1 MPGAIVLVILGYIL
15 YGIYWVIVNYWPF
28 VLAGAAAIWAV
39 PKIVRFA
46 SKTWKSYQERL
57 ADHKRLES
65 EQNDLFLRFS
75 DKPITMRS
83 FHSVYFLFV
92 MIGCFVAAHAVS
104 EAHDFARHEGWI
116 REIPRDYRDV
126 QYVIWTALFF
136 LVTISVFSIITKLIS
151 RLVPA
156 LNFYPSYGQLL
167 KQAHKINSPREALEI
182 APSLRAA
189 SKYHIRSPYD
199 LFVFGHALLSKS
211 DDTAFYKNARLL
223 DALNFLEMHFPHNNS
238 DENFRR
244 KYWNYARH
252 IFKLLHFREMPN
264 IENSFFAL
272 PYPEDEKVKAEELK
286 ERLKAEREKFQNE
299 PVTVWSKSPD
309 QITLDDALEIVG
321 LNEVP
326 PLKILHKLHLAVE
339 QDHKDDPK
347 KQKLTAK
354 AFEIL
359 GCVAVQKEMA

>member
-1 MPGAIVLVILGYIL
+1 M
-15 YGIYWVIVNYWPF
+15 
-28 VLAGAAAIWAV
+28 
-39 PKIVRFA
+39 
-46 SKTWKSYQERL
+46 
-57 ADHKRLES
+57 
-65 EQNDLFLRFS
+65 
-75 DKPITMRS
+75 
-83 FHSVYFLFV
+83 
-92 MIGCFVAAHAVS
+92 S

-116 REIPRDYRDV
+116 REIPRDYRNA
-126 QYVIWTALFF
+126 QYVIWAALFF
-136 LVTISVFSIITKLIS
+136 VVTISVFSIITKIMS

-167 KQAHKINSPREALEI
+167 KQAHKVNSPREALEI

-189 SKYHIRSPYD
+189 SKYQVRSPYD
-199 LFVFGHALLSKS
+199 LFVFGHALLSDS

-223 DALNFLEMHFPHNNS
+223 DALNFLERHFPHQYA

-252 IFKLLHFREMPN
+252 IFKLLHFRECEN
-264 IENSFFAL
+264 IEDSFFAL

-286 ERLKAEREKFQNE
+286 ERLKTEREKFQNE

-309 QITLDDALEIVG
+309 QITLDDALEIVA

-359 GCVAVQKEMA
+359 GREAVLKEMA

>member
-1 MPGAIVLVILGYIL
+1 MPFIIIGSIL

-28 VLAGAAAIWAV
+28 VLAGAAAIWAA
-39 PKIVRFA
+39 PKIARFA

-57 ADHKRLES
+57 ADHKRRES

-83 FHSVYFLFV
+83 FHPVYFLFV
-92 MIGCFVAAHAVS
+92 LIGFFLAAHAVS
-104 EAHDFARHEGWI
+104 EAHDFARYEGWI

-136 LVTISVFSIITKLIS
+136 LVTISAFSIITKIIS

-167 KQAHKINSPREALEI
+167 KQAHKINSPRDALEI

-189 SKYHIRSPYD
+189 SKYHVRSLYD
-199 LFVFGHALLSKS
+199 LFVAGHAVLSKS
-211 DDTAFYKNARLL
+211 DDAAFYKNGRLL
-223 DALNFLEMHFPHNNS
+223 DALNFLETHYPHQNS

-252 IFKLLHFREMPN
+252 IFKLLHFRECEN
-264 IENSFFAL
+264 IEDSFFAL
-272 PYPEDEKVKAEELK
+272 PYPEDEKVKEQELR
-286 ERLKAEREKFQNE
+286 ERLKTEREKFQNK

-326 PLKILHKLHLAVE
+326 PLKILHKLHLAIE

-359 GCVAVQKEMA
+359 GLAAVQKEMA

>member
-1 MPGAIVLVILGYIL
+1 MPYLLILGSIL

-28 VLAGAAAIWAV
+28 VLVGAFAIWVV
-39 PKIVRFA
+39 PKIARFV
-46 SKTWKSYQERL
+46 SKTWESYQERL

-75 DKPITMRS
+75 DKPVTMRS
-83 FHSVYFLFV
+83 FHPVYFLFV
-92 MIGCFVAAHAVS
+92 VIGFFVAAHAVS

-116 REIPRDYRDV
+116 REIPRDYRDA

-136 LVTISVFSIITKLIS
+136 VVTISVFNIITKLIS
-151 RLVPA
+151 RLVPV
-156 LNFYPSYGQLL
+156 LNFYPSYSQLL
-167 KQAHKINSPREALEI
+167 KQARKINSPREALEI

-189 SKYHIRSPYD
+189 SKYQVRSPYD
-199 LFVFGHALLSKS
+199 LFVFGHALLSDS

-223 DALNFLEMHFPHNNS
+223 DALNFLEMHFPQS
-238 DENFRR
+238 YDDENFRR

-252 IFKLLHFREMPN
+252 IFKLLHFRGMPN

-286 ERLKAEREKFQNE
+286 ERLKTEREKFQNE

-347 KQKLTAK
+347 KQKLTSK

-359 GCVAVQKEMA
+359 GREAVQKEMT